1 MVKNVYRT
9 ILITVLVLSL
19 GMLFFENASAITGQA
34 TEGLTSSEVT
44 IQTYLAMQ
52 MSSNLTAGIIFGNV
66 AVLPM
71 NNVNATENYNGTSS
85 STLYFINVS
94 SDSNTAVDFCLKA
107 NGGMFNPGLDE
118 IGLGNETFST
128 NTTTSNASLPSLTE
142 TAMTT
147 SFVKNANNIPVGGV
161 NYYRFWLDIPA
172 GQATG
177 TYNNSVSFK
186 GVTSG
191 NSC

>member
-9 ILITVLVLSL
+9 ILITVLVISL

>member
-71 NNVNATENYNGTSS
+71 INVNATENYNGTSS